1 MSKDRQG
8 KQRDP
13 DMVGAEAAMLRAAIK
28 ARKRALA
35 TAGSYPTTGSYPM
48 FKDGQIVYMTD
59 MGELG
64 EETDAPVAEGAPAD

>member
-1 MSKDRQG
+1 MRVDRQG

-35 TAGSYPTTGSYPM
+35 TTGSYPM